1 MHCSQPMQVIK
12 KHYAINQSLLACFSV
27 ALFFSAS
34 SNKADANSHHTEK
47 NKAPHPKKTSE
58 RVRTTTIESGRL
70 SHRVEVNGQPVSNF
84 WTQLTDHRNNVSV
97 QFGSTKNNTQEKRTP
112 PTHAKV
118 SKQSTLEVRFDDT
131 LAEVIFRRTSD
142 NVTLSDQNRSDL
154 KKTIHAIT
162 TLNAAEMEGLTEY
175 AVKAYKPNKLKR
187 VFRSEK
193 VLSISDFV
201 IKLLEGEKVGLSV
214 IYAKTGKSKAYVFEQ
229 IDQFWTWM
237 GENHALFNEAEQITQ
252 RRNDRELA
260 WKETEKLNAKKE
272 ERKLVEE
279 AEKTAAQN
287 KRKLAFRDS
296 LTLEQ
301 RVLLGKLTSHRD
313 IVYDGLK
320 GAIKIHNFKGQNFD
334 SIENQ
339 YTANER
345 IKLRFQPFPGEILPN
360 GKEVDS
366 DWRGYM
372 VLNSMEEITHFI
384 ESSEWLENKR

>member
-1 MHCSQPMQVIK
+1 
-12 KHYAINQSLLACFSV
+12 
-27 ALFFSAS
+27 
-34 SNKADANSHHTEK
+34 
-47 NKAPHPKKTSE
+47 
-58 RVRTTTIESGRL
+58 
-70 SHRVEVNGQPVSNF
+70 
-84 WTQLTDHRNNVSV
+84 
-97 QFGSTKNNTQEKRTP
+97 
-112 PTHAKV
+112 
-118 SKQSTLEVRFDDT
+118 
-131 LAEVIFRRTSD
+131 
-142 NVTLSDQNRSDL
+142 
-154 KKTIHAIT
+154 
-162 TLNAAEMEGLTEY
+162 
-175 AVKAYKPNKLKR
+175 
-187 VFRSEK
+187 
-193 VLSISDFV
+193 
-201 IKLLEGEKVGLSV
+201 
-214 IYAKTGKSKAYVFEQ
+214 
-229 IDQFWTWM
+229 M